1 MRKKRKPVKLRL
13 NTDQKRVM
21 YYVLKPEAIS
31 ILKLRMAR
39 GGTSY
44 DKIAEDLGVSKT
56 AVWRRV
62 DRSIKKIN
70 KAIMKEKLRTTIL
83 DVEL

>member
-21 YYVLKPEAIS
+21 YYVLSPEAIS
-31 ILKLRMAR
+31 ILKRRMAR

-62 DRSIKKIN
+62 DRSIKKIDR
-70 KAIMKEKLRTTIL
+70 AIMKEKLRTTIL